1 MSYILSVDQST
12 QGTKALLLDEKG
24 TLICRRDVPHK
35 QIINELGW
43 VSHDPEEIYRATVE
57 SVRLVLDASGINPG
71 EIAAMGISNQRETS
85 VCWEKS
91 TGKPVANAIVWQC
104 GRAKE
109 ICRRVIDAGWSE
121 KVRRNTGIPIS
132 PFFPASKFAWLVEN
146 IPDAKEK
153 AARHGLCFGTI
164 DTWLVYRLTGGKS
177 YKTDYSNASRTQL
190 FNIHTLSWDGEICA
204 AFGLDAADLAEVTAS
219 DDCFGYTDIGGVL
232 PKSIP
237 ICGVLG
243 DSHAA
248 LFGQGCLQNGM
259 AKATYGTGSSIM
271 MNIGDTPIESR
282 NGLVTSLAW
291 KFRGQVRYVMEGNL
305 NYTGAVIRW
314 LEKDLGLVASA
325 AETQALAERAN
336 PDDTTYL
343 VPAFTGLGAP
353 YWDNAAK
360 ALICGIT
367 RLTGKAELV
376 KAGLDCIAYQITD
389 IVKAMERDTGC
400 KLSHLRVDGG
410 PTLNGYLMQLQS
422 DLLNSD
428 VLVPSS
434 EELSGIGAAYLAGLT
449 AKIYNEDVFSVMA
462 YTAYRPLMEDAEQTR
477 KYSGWQNAVS
487 LVTHSSERRSSE

>member
-1 MSYILSVDQST
+1 MSHILSVDQST
-12 QGTKALLLDEKG
+12 QGTKALLFDEKG
-24 TLICRRDVPHK
+24 VLICRRDVPHK
-35 QIINELGW
+35 QMINERGW
-43 VSHDPEEIYRATVE
+43 VSHDPEEIYRSTVE
-57 SVRLVLDASGINPG
+57 VVRRVIAASGIDAG
-71 EIAAMGISNQRETS
+71 DIAAMGISNQRETS
-85 VCWEKS
+85 VCWERA
-91 TGKPVANAIVWQC
+91 TGKPIANAIVWQC

-109 ICRRVIDAGWSE
+109 LCQRVMDAGWSE
-121 KVRRNTGIPIS
+121 KVRRDTGIPIS

-146 IPDAKEK
+146 TPGAKEK
-153 AARHGLCFGTI
+153 AARHELCFGTI
-164 DTWLVYRLTGGKS
+164 DTWLVYCLTGGKS

-190 FNIHTLSWDGEICA
+190 FNIHTLSWDEEICA
-204 AFGLDAADLAEVTAS
+204 AFGLTASDLAEVTAS

-232 PKSIP
+232 PKPIP
-237 ICGVLG
+237 IRGVLG

-271 MNIGDTPIESR
+271 MNIGDTPMESR

-314 LEKDLGLVASA
+314 LEKDLGLAASA
-325 AETQALAERAN
+325 AETQTLAERAN
-336 PDDTTYL
+336 QDDTTYL

-353 YWDNAAK
+353 YWDNDAK

-389 IVKAMERDTGC
+389 IVRAMERDTGLT
-400 KLSHLRVDGG
+400 LSQLRVDGG
-410 PTLNGYLMQLQS
+410 PTRNGYLMQLQS
-422 DLLNSD
+422 DLLGAE
-428 VLVPSS
+428 VLIPSC

-449 AKIYNEDVFSVMA
+449 AKVYNEDVFTAMA
-462 YTAYRPLMEDAEQTR
+462 RTAYRPRMEEGERAR
-477 KYSGWQNAVS
+477 RYSGWLDAVS
-487 LVTHSSERRSSE
+487 LVTDHGKRSEAL